1 MRLVP
6 HILWTLVVA
15 LAPGVARA
23 HSEQLLSTGQTVRW
37 HRSAVTF
44 VVDPTMFD
52 RGTLRDPL
60 RIVSQSAGAWRGNGH
75 VPRFEVRPGRLGEPG
90 YDANRSDNTSGIAL
104 YKHNFPQRF
113 DRAVLALTLL
123 TRNSVT
129 GEIVDADVIVDA
141 ERNRF
146 AEITGPGLVGLP
158 GAPNDYQNVITH
170 EFGHVL
176 GLVEDPDHPDSTMYP
191 SSQPGEVTKREL
203 APVDRESAARAYAAP
218 PNFVEDLVGACG
230 GARVTPRLGGYSAL
244 GLTAIALLALAA
256 TRRRKVH
263 VTVFISAAAVLLAAG
278 APEPAGRSS
287 VTGVVERAQA
297 LTVRGVIVTRAEV
310 RTAQGVVTVE
320 RVGGR
325 VGALEQRV
333 LDAPSGAELRPGAVV
348 EVDPSR

>member
-1 MRLVP
+1 MRLVLP
-6 HILWTLVVA
+6 ILPFVLCA
-15 LAPGVARA
+15 LAPGLAEA
-23 HSEQLLSTGQTVRW
+23 HSEQHLTGGQTVRW
-37 HRSAVTF
+37 HRRAVSF

-52 RGTLRDPL
+52 RGTLRDPMRL
-60 RIVSQSAGAWRGNGH
+60 VAHSADAWRGNGH
-75 VPRFEVRPGRLGEPG
+75 VPRFEVREGSLGEPG
-90 YDANRSDNTSGIAL
+90 YDPARADNTSGIAL

-146 AEITGPGLVGLP
+146 AEITGPGMVGLP

-218 PNFVEDLVGACG
+218 PSFVEDIVGAC
-230 GARVTPRLGGYSAL
+230 VSPRLGGVGAL
-244 GLTAIALLALAA
+244 AFTAVALLAFAA
-256 TRRRKVH
+256 TRRRRVH
-263 VTVFISAAAVLLAAG
+263 VTVFVAGVILLAAG
-278 APEPAGRSS
+278 APVPGARHA
-287 VTGVVERAQA
+287 VPGVVEHAQA
-297 LTVRGVIVTRAEV
+297 LSVGGVIVTRARV
-310 RTAQGVVTVE
+310 RTAEGERLIE

-333 LDAPSGAELRPGAVV
+333 LDAPSGTELREGAVV
-348 EVDPSR
+348 DLGDLR

>member
-1 MRLVP
+1 MRSVP
-6 HILWTLVVA
+6 HILATLGVVCA
-15 LAPGVARA
+15 SGAAHA
-23 HSEQLLSTGQTVRW
+23 HSEQHLSSGQTVRW

-52 RGTLRDPL
+52 RGTLRDPMRL
-60 RIVSQSAGAWRGNGH
+60 VAQSASAWQGNGH
-75 VPRFEVRPGRLGEPG
+75 VPRFEVRAGDLGEPG
-90 YDANRSDNTSGIAL
+90 YDPERADNTSGIAL

-146 AEITGPGLVGLP
+146 AELAGPGLVGLP

-203 APVDRESAARAYAAP
+203 AAVDRESAARAYAAP
-218 PNFVEDLVGACG
+218 PTFVEEFVGGCG
-230 GARVTPRLGGYSAL
+230 GARVTPRLGGYGAL
-244 GLTAIALLALAA
+244 GLTAIALFAIAA
-256 TRRRKVH
+256 TRRRRAP
-263 VTVFISAAAVLLAAG
+263 VTVFVGAALLLAAG
-278 APEPAGRSS
+278 APAPVAQRP
-287 VTGVVERAQA
+287 VWGVVERAQA
-297 LTVRGVIVTRAEV
+297 LTVRGVIVTRARV
-310 RTAQGVVTVE
+310 RTAEGVRSIE

-333 LDAPSGAELRPGAVV
+333 LDAPSGTELRVGAVV
-348 EVDPSR
+348 DVGDLR